1 MEQNTLTDYLNQKNY
16 NMVVTKLHF
25 TVELNKCNDV
35 SFNFYDNE
43 CSPNDVVSGEPY
55 QIFGTIKDE
64 DGNEIGDFN
73 LYELDN
79 DCNFHEKCDDI
90 SGDIEVVASAICGKK
105 GNVLRKYV
113 PDATD
118 FDTILILDKI
128 TIKKEYRG
136 KGIGSSVVIKLMYM
150 MNYQF
155 DSGKT
160 LFLCASDFETANEY
174 GFDSIEYKE
183 GTKRLVEFYKKLGF
197 KVVKNNVLVCYK

>member
-1 MEQNTLTDYLNQKNY
+1 MI
-16 NMVVTKLHF
+16 KLYF
-25 TVELNKCNDV
+25 AVELNKCNDV
-35 SFNFYDNE
+35 SFDFYDNK
-43 CSPNDVVSGEPY
+43 CSPIDLVDGEPY
-55 QIFGTIKDE
+55 QIFGMIKDK
-64 DGNEIGDFN
+64 DGHEIGSFN

-79 DCNFHEKCDDI
+79 DCNFHDKCDVV
-90 SGDIEVVASAICGKK
+90 SGDIEVVASAICGKR

-113 PDATD
+113 PEAAD

-136 KGIGSSVVIKLMYM
+136 KGIGSSVVKKLIYM

-155 DSGKT
+155 GSGKT
-160 LFLCASDFETANEY
+160 LFLCASDFETAHEY
-174 GFDSIEYKE
+174 GFDSIKYKE

>member
-1 MEQNTLTDYLNQKNY
+1 MY
-16 NMVVTKLHF
+16 F

-35 SFNFYDNE
+35 SFDFHNNE
-43 CSPNDVVSGEPY
+43 CSPTDLVGDEPY
-55 QIFGTIKDE
+55 QIWGTIKDE
-64 DGNEIGDFN
+64 DGHEIGDFN

-79 DCNFHEKCDDI
+79 DCNFYDKCDAM
-90 SGDIEVVASAICGKK
+90 SGDIEVVASAICGKRGK
-105 GNVLRKYV
+105 VLGKYV

-128 TIKKEYRG
+128 TIKKNYRR
-136 KGIGSSVVIKLMYM
+136 KGIGASVIKKLLYM

-155 DSGKT
+155 GSGKI

-197 KVVKNNVLVCYK
+197 KVIKNNVMVYCE